1 MKQTNSSSCKKRGV
15 AGYLV
20 YFLFSSCAIFFGGV
34 GHADEYPSRSITL
47 VVGFAPGGSND
58 IVARI
63 LAPKLGEI
71 LGQSVVVMNKAGSNA
86 LIGTDFVVKSAP
98 DGYTLTL
105 ASASPLAIS
114 PSTYDKMPFN
124 VLTDLV
130 GVTTVAQTPELLAV
144 SPGVAAKN
152 LQELIELSK
161 TRRVTISSSGNGG
174 LPHLAIELLRAA
186 AGKGEIVHVPYKG
199 AGPALADLMGGH
211 VDGILVDVAPLY
223 PMIADGRLRGIAIT
237 NTSRAPLLPNIPTSV
252 EQGVPSLLA
261 FNWFSVMAPAQTP
274 QPIIDKLYAALVK
287 TLASPDVV
295 ESLRKVGVEPFIQSS
310 PAEFKKFLIS
320 ETDRWAAVVKASGAK
335 ATD

>member
-1 MKQTNSSSCKKRGV
+1 MSKFVMVVLLSLLGWQHV
-15 AGYLV
+15 A
-20 YFLFSSCAIFFGGV
+20 I
-34 GHADEYPSRSITL
+34 ADDYPSKPITL

-63 LAPKLGEI
+63 IAPKLGEI

-114 PSTYDKMPFN
+114 PHTYDSMPFD
-124 VLTDLV
+124 VLKDLA

-144 SPGVAAKN
+144 SPGVEAKN

-161 TRRVTISSSGNGG
+161 KRRVTISSSGNGG
-174 LPHLAIELLRAA
+174 LPHLAIELLRTA

-223 PMIADGRLRGIAIT
+223 PMVADGRLRGIAIT
-237 NTSRAPLLPNIPTSV
+237 NTTRASLLPNIQTSV

-261 FNWFSVMAPAQTP
+261 FNWFAVMAPAQTP
-274 QPIIDKLYAALVK
+274 TPIIDKLYAALVK
-287 TLASPDVV
+287 TLAAPEVI
-295 ESLRKVGVEPFIQSS
+295 EALRKVGVDPFIQSS
-310 PAEFKKFLIS
+310 PQAFRQFLLT
-320 ETDRWAAVVKASGAK
+320 ETDRWGAVVKASGAK